1 MTIRLNKVTRDLN
14 VGITTVVEFLQKK
27 GYTIEASPNA
37 KITEEQYAVLV
48 KEFSTDKNLKIES
61 EKFSQERQNKDRNKA
76 SISIEGFESKK
87 EKEEVVKTVIPEE
100 ARPKLK
106 QVGKIDLD
114 NLNKKTAPKVVEP
127 VAKVIEQTPKAE
139 PVVEKVVER
148 KETPQPEKETPK
160 PVVVE
165 EKKPEPAPQ
174 PAPAPVLEEKKEP
187 KIEKTEEKTPQVKE
201 MEKETPE
208 AAPVQEKEEDDVFKI
223 RPTEFK
229 SKINVVGQ
237 IDLAALNQST
247 RPKKKSKE
255 EKRKEREEKDKQRQE
270 QRKLMKDAIIKEI
283 RKGDDK
289 ISKNSVNDDA
299 AKKKKRNRINKE
311 RVDINAAGT
320 TNAGGA
326 SNNNQRNDNANRP
339 NRNNNSKP
347 NGNNNQGGGKFNK
360 DRFKK
365 PVVKAEVSDEDVAK
379 QVKETLARLTN
390 KTKNKAA
397 KYRKE
402 KRENVQNRLM
412 EQEEMEQEDSKI
424 LKLTEFV
431 TANELAS
438 MMDIPVTQVI
448 ATCMS
453 IGIMVSINQ
462 RLDAETI
469 NLVAEEFGY
478 KTEYVSAEVAQAITE
493 EEDNEEDLQPRA
505 PIVTVMGH
513 VDHGKTSLLDYIR
526 KANVIA
532 GEAGGIT
539 QHIGAY
545 NVKLEDGRHITFLDT
560 PGHEA
565 FTAMRARGAKV
576 TDIAI
581 IIVAADDNVMP
592 QTKEAI
598 NHAMAA
604 GVPIVFAINKVDKP
618 HANPDKIKEE
628 LAAMNFLVE
637 EWGVKYQ
644 SQDISAKKGTGV
656 HDLLEKVLLE
666 AEMLDLKANP
676 DRKATGSIIES
687 SLDKGRGYVATMLV
701 ANGTLKMG
709 DIVLAGTSY
718 GKVKAMFNER
728 NQRIKEAG
736 PSEPVLILGLNGA
749 PAAGDTFHVIDTEQ
763 EARDIANKREQLQ
776 REQGL
781 RTQKLLTLDEVGRR
795 LALGD
800 FHELNV
806 IVKGDVDGSVEALS
820 DSLIKLSTEQV
831 QVNVIHKGVGQIS
844 ESDVTLAAA
853 SDAIIVG
860 FQVRPSS
867 SAGKLAE
874 QEGVDIRK
882 YSVIYDAIEEVKAA
896 MEGMLAPTLK
906 EQITATIEVRE
917 VFNITKVGLVAGAMV
932 KTGKVKR
939 SDKARLIRDG
949 IVVFTGAINA
959 LKRFKD
965 DVKEVG
971 TNFECGISLTN
982 CNDIKVG
989 DIIEAYEEVEVK
1001 QTL

>member
-1 MTIRLNKVTRDLN
+1 MTIRLNKVARDLN
-14 VGITTVVEFLQKK
+14 VGIATAVDFLQKK
-27 GYTIEASPNA
+27 GYSVEANPNT
-37 KITEEQYAVLV
+37 KITEEQYAELV
-48 KEFSTDKNLKIES
+48 KEFNKDKDLKLKS
-61 EKFSQERQNKDRNKA
+61 EKIIQERQNKERNKA
-76 SISIEGFESKK
+76 SVSIDDIAGDVVKAETVAA
-87 EKEEVVKTVIPEE
+87 EEVRQKFKPI
-100 ARPKLK
+100 
-106 QVGKIDLD
+106 GKIDLD
-114 NLNKKTAPKVVEP
+114 SLNRKKSKPAVVENGKKE
-127 VAKVIEQTPKAE
+127 VKEQVETEIKMTEEVKAE
-139 PVVEKVVER
+139 PVQEKVVEEKPKEQKPVIIED
-148 KETPQPEKETPK
+148 KETKHADAEANEVINK
-160 PVVVE
+160 PM
-165 EKKPEPAPQ
+165 
-174 PAPAPVLEEKKEP
+174 EEKKEEAEN
-187 KIEKTEEKTPQVKE
+187 KIN
-201 MEKETPE
+201 
-208 AAPVQEKEEDDVFKI
+208 DDGVFKI

-255 EKRKEREEKDKQRQE
+255 EKRKEREEKDKMRQE
-270 QRKLMKDAIIKEI
+270 QRKQMKDAIIKEI
-283 RKGDDK
+283 RKSDEKSEKGGE
-289 ISKNSVNDDA
+289 DA
-299 AKKKKRNRINKE
+299 SKKKKRNRINKE
-311 RVDINAAGT
+311 RVDIYNAQPAQSHNSGSKSEKAG
-320 TNAGGA
+320 
-326 SNNNQRNDNANRP
+326 
-339 NRNNNSKP
+339 K
-347 NGNNNQGGGKFNK
+347 NQGGGKNAGK
-360 DRFKK
+360 DKFKK
-365 PVVKAEVSDEDVAK
+365 PVVKQEVSDEDVAK
-379 QVKETLARLTN
+379 QIKETLARLTN
-390 KTKNKAA
+390 KGKNKAA

-402 KRENVQNRLM
+402 KRENIQNRQL
-412 EQEEMEQEDSKI
+412 EQEELEMEESKV

-431 TANELAS
+431 TANELAN
-438 MMDIPVTQVI
+438 MMDISVTQVI
-448 ATCMS
+448 STCMS
-453 IGIMVSINQ
+453 VGIMVSINQ

-478 KTEYVSAEVAQAITE
+478 KTEYVSAEVAQAIE
-493 EEDNEEDLQPRA
+493 EETDAEEDLEPRA

-545 NVKLEDGRHITFLDT
+545 NVKLDDGRRITFLDT

-576 TDIAI
+576 TDVVI

-618 HANPDKIKEE
+618 NANPDKIKEE

-637 EWGVKYQ
+637 EWGGKYQ
-644 SQDISAKKGTGV
+644 SQDISAKTGLGV
-656 HDLLEKVLLE
+656 KDLLEKVLLE

-676 DRKATGSIIES
+676 NRKATGSIIES
-687 SLDKGRGYVATMLV
+687 SLDKGRGYVATVLV
-701 ANGTLKMG
+701 SNGTLHVG

-728 NQRIKEAG
+728 NQRMKEAG
-736 PSEPVLILGLNGA
+736 PAEPVLILGLNGA
-749 PAAGDTFHVIDTEQ
+749 PAAGDTFHVFDTDQ
-763 EARDIANKREQLQ
+763 EAREIANKREQLA

-781 RTQKLLTLDEVGRR
+781 RTQKMLTLDEVGRR

-800 FHELNV
+800 FHELNI

-820 DSLIKLSTEQV
+820 DSLIKLSTEQI

-844 ESDVTLAAA
+844 ESDVSLAAA

-867 SAGKLAE
+867 NAAKLAE

-882 YSVIYDAIEEVKAA
+882 YSIIYDAIEEVKAA

-906 EQITATIEVRE
+906 EQVTATIEVRE
-917 VFNITKVGLVAGAMV
+917 VFNISKVGQVAGAMV

-949 IVVFTGAINA
+949 IVVFTGSINA

-989 DIIEAYEEVEVK
+989 DIIETYEEVEVK